1 MKIDITGT
9 PGVGTNETSD
19 LIKNIQTTLLD
30 PTVLFAMITFIFILA
45 VETLW
50 GSYFKTQD
58 SVEFAKDSPKIIRA
72 MIFFSWLSGT
82 ILAFGVSMY
91 LAGPILFGDVFGPP
105 DRMIIVYV
113 TGSLIFAYF
122 INSIVTGL
130 GGAPTYTILGNFLSI
145 K

>member
-1 MKIDITGT
+1 MKNNITGAS
-9 PGVGTNETSD
+9 GVNTNEISD
-19 LIKNIQTTLLD
+19 RIKNIQTTLLD
-30 PTVLFAMITFIFILA
+30 PTVLFVMITFIFMLA

-58 SVEFAKDSPKIIRA
+58 SVEFANDSPKIVRA

-82 ILAFGVSMY
+82 ILVFGGSMY
-91 LAGPILFGDVFGPP
+91 LASPILFGDVFGPQE
-105 DRMIIVYV
+105 RMIIVYV